1 MAECLLQKSE
11 RRPDVRHLGNGSRG
25 LAAREK
31 GDEATRLYE
40 AADKRFAEGY
50 SIAPD
55 QTEIACNRAEVLFW
69 RSRLESG
76 EKQRELLLRVCG
88 QCAELASKRVG
99 GARMLETWGGALVWL
114 GAQAKGPEAERLY
127 TEAEQKL
134 SQALVINPAS
144 RLAETGRVHA
154 MLWRAVFLRGQ
165 ARQELLERVCQDC
178 LRLNAA
184 DSKDAELLRMWGAA
198 LGWQGVAAEGETAG
212 RLFSEAA
219 EKFSL
224 AVAIK
229 PGDKEL
235 VIGLAGALYY
245 HARVCDPEEGRALIT
260 RASDL
265 LEAASR
271 ETSGYAALSW
281 WATVLALRGKL
292 LPGEETDHLLKE
304 AAARFDAAK
313 QNGVDPD
320 ALLRDRPMLVWAQAV
335 SEAAKV
341 Q

>member
-1 MAECLLQKSE
+1 
-11 RRPDVRHLGNGSRG
+11 
-25 LAAREK
+25 
-31 GDEATRLYE
+31 
-40 AADKRFAEGY
+40 
-50 SIAPD
+50 
-55 QTEIACNRAEVLFW
+55 
-69 RSRLESG
+69 
-76 EKQRELLLRVCG
+76 
-88 QCAELASKRVG
+88 
-99 GARMLETWGGALVWL
+99 
-114 GAQAKGPEAERLY
+114 
-127 TEAEQKL
+127 
-134 SQALVINPAS
+134 
-144 RLAETGRVHA
+144 
-154 MLWRAVFLRGQ
+154 MLWRAVLLRGQ
-165 ARQELLERVCQDC
+165 ARQELLKRVCQDC

-229 PGDKEL
+229 PGDNEL

-265 LEAASR
+265 LEAAST
-271 ETSGYAALSW
+271 ETSGYAALAW

-320 ALLRDRPMLVWAQAV
+320 ALLRDRPMLVWAQAM